1 MITTIALYVALC
13 SSPTTC
19 DNYVPATWTAS
30 SQEELSQVYDQCAKE
45 EQTYMGFKGY
55 KESDCY
61 VINTTN

>member
-1 MITTIALYVALC
+1 MITTVALYVALC

-19 DNYVPATWTAS
+19 DNYVPATRTAS
-30 SQEELSQVYDQCAKE
+30 NQEELSQVHEQCAKE
-45 EQTYMGFKGY
+45 ERTYRSFKGY

>member
-1 MITTIALYVALC
+1 MITAIALFVALC

-30 SQEELSQVYDQCAKE
+30 SQEELSMVYDQCAKE
-45 EQTYMGFKGY
+45 EQTYMSFKGY

-61 VINTTN
+61 VINTSH

>member
-30 SQEELSQVYDQCAKE
+30 SQEEINQVYEQCAKE
-45 EQTYMGFKGY
+45 EQVYMSFKGY

-61 VINTTN
+61 VINETN